1 MQCAQQPVLQHPR
14 SASAM
19 TKQGSK
25 ATRIHFITTFCTS
38 EWWLNDSKER
48 QVGCKTELPLR
59 QLMLCPHL
67 LYPLH
72 GSHFASGS

>member
-1 MQCAQQPVLQHPR
+1 
-14 SASAM
+14 M

-25 ATRIHFITTFCTS
+25 ATRIHFITTFCSS
-38 EWWLNDSKER
+38 ELVAQRFKRTTGRLQNGVAAAATD
-48 QVGCKTELPLR
+48 
-59 QLMLCPHL
+59 HL